1 MAKVTVRSSP
11 PPIYPL
17 TITVQL
23 NYLTYHAQIV
33 AVVGL
38 PNRKFMLLYSL
49 YQPTRL
55 YIKCCSTTVL
65 VKFGLC
71 QQHSTQLNN
80 TTPNKFRDCW
90 CNCTNNSPRPNH
102 GGIVPTFKYCH
113 VAQAFHRH
121 QTIRQAPNQT
131 ESSNTLDDQ
140 RTFKTW
146 TTQASGFVLFNFVS
160 YN

>member
-1 MAKVTVRSSP
+1 MHRLLQSWGSRIGNLCCSTHYTNLHGYTSNAA
-11 PPIYPL
+11 L
-17 TITVQL
+17 
-23 NYLTYHAQIV
+23 
-33 AVVGL
+33 
-38 PNRKFMLLYSL
+38 LLYSIEFNSGCASN
-49 YQPTRL
+49 TN
-55 YIKCCSTTVL
+55 STT
-65 VKFGLC
+65 
-71 QQHSTQLNN
+71 QLQINSA
-80 TTPNKFRDCW
+80 TVGA
-90 CNCTNNSPRPNH
+90 NCTNNSPRPNH